1 MPHHVGIFASRL
13 LDAGSSLALGSG
25 DSADDNTT
33 FATHLVLLC
42 VFGGVLLA
50 SALESFQHR
59 LHITW
64 FPESSIAVLTGVFIG
79 GAIRLVA
86 GTDATPVDL
95 TFNGPVFFLVALPII
110 IFEAGYSLRK
120 REFFGQAATIL
131 IFSVIGTA
139 ASALIIGGVLYWAG
153 QQGASLRLNPS
164 EALAYGSILSA
175 TDALATIS
183 VLRGIGGVDRNLMAL
198 VMGEGS
204 LNDAVSIVLYQT
216 FASFEED
223 HSDGSVSIPVGDL
236 VSSFTAELLG
246 SLFFG
251 ITLGILAT
259 LLFRA
264 VHVGWSPDFADI
276 ASLLTNPFDYY
287 AGKVARAR
295 AAAIVAAKKARADAL
310 TTLRNGGEPLDYDDD
325 EDAASTNERKPFA
338 RAYSS
343 VYASFGPLSPSR
355 GRAPSFGSLISSPP
369 ISSSSDANKDLG
381 AAGLSSLSWDGSNTV
396 TRPTRIQPAA
406 AAAAGLLEV
415 SGARSYSPK
424 IVLSANEIR
433 LAALRRASA
442 AEDTPPVPETQE
454 IALWTA
460 LGSRELPLDKR
471 RKLEPKADSSIFAQT
486 SYIILI
492 VSSAAT
498 SSRA

>member
-13 LDAGSSLALGSG
+13 LAAGSSSLALGNG
-25 DSADDNTT
+25 NSADDNTT

-59 LHITW
+59 MHITW
-64 FPESSIAVLTGVFIG
+64 FPESSIAVLTGVLIG
-79 GAIRLVA
+79 GVIRLVT
-86 GTDATPVDL
+86 GTDGTPVDL

-139 ASALIIGGVLYWAG
+139 ASALIIGGILYWAG
-153 QQGASLRLNPS
+153 QQGASLKLNPS

-223 HSDGSVSIPVGDL
+223 HSDGSVTIPVGDL

-259 LLFRA
+259 FLFRA
-264 VHVGWSPDFADI
+264 VHVGWAPDLTDVG
-276 ASLLTNPFDYY
+276 SLLTNPFDYY
-287 AGKVARAR
+287 AGKVTRAR
-295 AAAIVAAKKARADAL
+295 AAAIVAAKKARSDAII
-310 TTLRNGGEPLDYDDD
+310 TLRNGGEPLDYD
-325 EDAASTNERKPFA
+325 EASTTGRANEKKPFA

-343 VYASFGPLSPSR
+343 VYASFGPLSPPR
-355 GRAPSFGSLISSPP
+355 GRTPLIVSSPP
-369 ISSSSDANKDLG
+369 VSSFRASDSDANKDLG
-381 AAGLSSLSWDGSNTV
+381 ADLSSWDDNSNT
-396 TRPTRIQPAA
+396 TRPTTVQPAA
-406 AAAAGLLEV
+406 ASHEI
-415 SGARSYSPK
+415 SSARNYSPK
-424 IVLSANEIR
+424 IVLSSNEIR
-433 LAALRRASA
+433 LAALRRSSA

-492 VSSAAT
+492 VST
-498 SSRA
+498 I